1 MLNTVILIGRL
12 TAAPELKD
20 ANGTPV
26 CRFTLAVD
34 RPPNK
39 EGEKQAD
46 FIECIAW
53 RSQAENLVKYRDK
66 GDPVAV
72 EGRLQIDSY
81 DDSQGIRRK
90 AARVIARRV
99 TFLPTGKKQ
108 VEEAPLPEAPP
119 EPFGDPVEM
128 DPDEIPF

>member
-12 TAAPELKD
+12 TKDPELKD

-39 EGEKQAD
+39 SGEKETD
-46 FIECIAW
+46 FIDCIAW
-53 RSQAENLVKYRDK
+53 RSQAENLVKYRGK

-72 EGRLQIDSY
+72 EGRLQVRSY
-81 DDSQGIRRK
+81 DDSQGVRRK
-90 AARVIARRV
+90 AAEVIARRI
-99 TFLPTGKKQ
+99 TFLPTGRKQ
-108 VEEAPLPEAPP
+108 TEEAPLPEAPP
-119 EPFGDPVEM
+119 EPFGDPVDMSE
-128 DPDEIPF
+128 DELPF